1 MIKLT
6 DKEVDVLIG
15 EYQACHRNRN
25 HYDSVGWTIGSIFI
39 AVSLALIGFSF
50 TLEFSR
56 DLYHWSR
63 SGIIISPSRKDGN
76 KVEESEYGIFRNDAS
91 VNLC

>member
-6 DKEVDVLIG
+6 DKEVDVSIG

-25 HYDSVGWTIGSIFI
+25 HYDSVEWTIGSIFI

-56 DLYHWSR
+56 EIC
-63 SGIIISPSRKDGN
+63 IIGQEVGLLFLHQGKM
-76 KVEESEYGIFRNDAS
+76 
-91 VNLC
+91 